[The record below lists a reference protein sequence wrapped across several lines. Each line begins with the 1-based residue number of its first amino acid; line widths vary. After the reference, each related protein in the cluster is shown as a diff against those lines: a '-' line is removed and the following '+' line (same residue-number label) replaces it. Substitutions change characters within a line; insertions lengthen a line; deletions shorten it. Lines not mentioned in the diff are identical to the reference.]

1 MYGQGDD
8 LLDANGG
15 SDFLYGGQQNDV
27 LVAVPDGP

>member
-8 LLDANGG
+8 LDANGD
-15 SDFLYGGQQNDV
+15 SDFLYGGQQSAV